1 MPLAANSKS
10 IVCRV
15 VSLRGSSMAIAMHP
29 PDKAGD
35 CSAGEDDARSPTKMR
50 SVSRSVGMN
59 PDIRRLVAVILEL
72 AESGKWA
79 RGLQL

>member
-15 VSLRGSSMAIAMHP
+15 VSPRLINGHCNASP
-29 PDKAGD
+29 GKAGD

-59 PDIRRLVAVILEL
+59 PDIRSLVAVILEL